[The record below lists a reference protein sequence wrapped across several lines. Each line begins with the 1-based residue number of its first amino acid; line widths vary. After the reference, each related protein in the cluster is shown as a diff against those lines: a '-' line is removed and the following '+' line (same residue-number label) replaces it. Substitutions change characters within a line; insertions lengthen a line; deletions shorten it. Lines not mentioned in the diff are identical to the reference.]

1 MVNYRGYLIHFRS
14 EVLSWRFMAA
24 PASPELPILS
34 RGVSRQF
41 SSRDEAL
48 AEARNQIDH
57 LLLDY
62 SVGFGRRPFLSDDRT
77 MTWKQFLDLPSRE
90 QPSIK

>member
-34 RGVSRQF
+34 RGASPQF
-41 SSRDEAL
+41 PSRDDAL
-48 AEARNQIDH
+48 AEAKKQIDH
-57 LLLDY
+57 LLGLERNRPAVDASWVSSADY
-62 SVGFGRRPFLSDDRT
+62 RQMP
-77 MTWKQFLDLPSRE
+77 
-90 QPSIK
+90 IK

>member
-24 PASPELPILS
+24 PLLPSFLS
-34 RGVSRQF
+34 FSGSIPAI

-57 LLLDY
+57 LLLI
-62 SVGFGRRPFLSDDRT
+62 T
-77 MTWKQFLDLPSRE
+77 A
-90 QPSIK
+90 

>member
-48 AEARNQIDH
+48 TEARKQIDH
-57 LLLDY
+57 LLLDKKPG
-62 SVGFGRRPFLSDDRT
+62 VGLGGAPPHPFRQNGS
-77 MTWKQFLDLPSRE
+77 QGA
-90 QPSIK
+90 

>member
-34 RGVSRQF
+34 RGVSQQF

-48 AEARNQIDH
+48 AEARKQIDH

-62 SVGFGRRPFLSDDRT
+62 KETRRRLRSAS
-77 MTWKQFLDLPSRE
+77 L
-90 QPSIK
+90 

>member
-57 LLLDY
+57 LLWIRASA
-62 SVGFGRRPFLSDDRT
+62 SVGVQGEDG
-77 MTWKQFLDLPSRE
+77 
-90 QPSIK
+90 

>member
-34 RGVSRQF
+34 GSIPAIFFKGRG
-41 SSRDEAL
+41 L
-48 AEARNQIDH
+48 
-57 LLLDY
+57 
-62 SVGFGRRPFLSDDRT
+62 GKG
-77 MTWKQFLDLPSRE
+77 
-90 QPSIK
+90 

>member
-34 RGVSRQF
+34 PGVSRQF
-41 SSRDEAL
+41 SSRDEAF
-48 AEARNQIDH
+48 AAARNQIDH
-57 LLLDY
+57 LLLD
-62 SVGFGRRPFLSDDRT
+62 
-77 MTWKQFLDLPSRE
+77 
-90 QPSIK
+90 

>member
-48 AEARNQIDH
+48 AECCWIRASA
-57 LLLDY
+57 
-62 SVGFGRRPFLSDDRT
+62 SVGVPAT
-77 MTWKQFLDLPSRE
+77 V
-90 QPSIK
+90 

>member
-14 EVLSWRFMAA
+14 EVLSWCFMAA
-24 PASPELPILS
+24 ASPELPILS

-48 AEARNQIDH
+48 AEARKQIDH
-57 LLLDY
+57 LLLD
-62 SVGFGRRPFLSDDRT
+62 
-77 MTWKQFLDLPSRE
+77 
-90 QPSIK
+90 

>member
-34 RGVSRQF
+34 RGASRQF
-41 SSRDEAL
+41 PSRDNAL
-48 AEARNQIDH
+48 AEAKKHWGNHRCA
-57 LLLDY
+57 LKF
-62 SVGFGRRPFLSDDRT
+62 SPKGRRH
-77 MTWKQFLDLPSRE
+77 PSGADNKNRE
-90 QPSIK
+90 RGPT

>member
-34 RGVSRQF
+34 RGASRQF
-41 SSRDEAL
+41 PSRDDAL
-48 AEARNQIDH
+48 AEAKKQIDH
-57 LLLDY
+57 LLGLERNPAARWTQA
-62 SVGFGRRPFLSDDRT
+62 GFPAAETVS
-77 MTWKQFLDLPSRE
+77 
-90 QPSIK
+90 

>member
-34 RGVSRQF
+34 RGASPQF
-41 SSRDEAL
+41 SSRDKAL
-48 AEARNQIDH
+48 AEARKQIDH
-57 LLLDY
+57 LLLD
-62 SVGFGRRPFLSDDRT
+62 
-77 MTWKQFLDLPSRE
+77 
-90 QPSIK
+90 

>member
-34 RGVSRQF
+34 RGVSRLF
-41 SSRDEAL
+41 FSRDEAL
-48 AEARNQIDH
+48 AEARTPM
-57 LLLDY
+57 LD
-62 SVGFGRRPFLSDDRT
+62 G
-77 MTWKQFLDLPSRE
+77 
-90 QPSIK
+90 

>member
-48 AEARNQIDH
+48 AELAAERLCSLSSLRESLEREVR
-57 LLLDY
+57 LLWS
-62 SVGFGRRPFLSDDRT
+62 SVSVC
-77 MTWKQFLDLPSRE
+77 
-90 QPSIK
+90 

>member
-34 RGVSRQF
+34 RGVSRRF

-48 AEARNQIDH
+48 VEARNQIDH
-57 LLLDY
+57 LLLD
-62 SVGFGRRPFLSDDRT
+62 
-77 MTWKQFLDLPSRE
+77 
-90 QPSIK
+90 

>member
-1 MVNYRGYLIHFRS
+1 MVNYRGYLIHYRS

-24 PASPELPILS
+24 PASPEFPILS

-48 AEARNQIDH
+48 AEARKQIDH
-57 LLLDY
+57 LLLD
-62 SVGFGRRPFLSDDRT
+62 
-77 MTWKQFLDLPSRE
+77 
-90 QPSIK
+90 

>member
-24 PASPELPILS
+24 PAYPELPILS

-48 AEARNQIDH
+48 AEAKE
-57 LLLDY
+57 
-62 SVGFGRRPFLSDDRT
+62 SD
-77 MTWKQFLDLPSRE
+77 
-90 QPSIK
+90 

>member
-24 PASPELPILS
+24 PASPELAILS

-41 SSRDEAL
+41 SSMDEAL
-48 AEARNQIDH
+48 Q
-57 LLLDY
+57 L
-62 SVGFGRRPFLSDDRT
+62 VGGQCRAQRYVSLIHILS
-77 MTWKQFLDLPSRE
+77 
-90 QPSIK
+90 